1 MPVLVGVLAQKGGV
15 GKSMVCRLFTTEYAR
30 MGWKVLIA
38 DMDTSQS
45 TSFEWNALRNQY
57 NIEPKL
63 DVHRFNT
70 VDQVLKIAD
79 NYDLVAFDG
88 APHATRITQQI
99 AHACDLV
106 LLPTGSSL
114 EDLNPQIRLAH
125 ELKESGVPQAKIA
138 FVLSRIGGSKIE
150 LQEVLTYLRFTN
162 YFILT
167 GQLPEQ
173 TAFRQAVSEGKSA
186 GETKFARLSERCD
199 QVVQS
204 IVDRIKELNK

>member
-1 MPVLVGVLAQKGGV
+1 MPVLVGVIAQKGGV
-15 GKSMVCRLFTTEYAR
+15 GKSMLCRLFTTEYAR

-45 TSFEWNALRNQY
+45 TSFEWNALRKQY

-70 VDQVLKIAD
+70 VEQVLKIAH

-114 EDLNPQIRLAH
+114 EDLKPQIRLAH
-125 ELKESGVPQAKIA
+125 ELKEAGTPQEKIA
-138 FVLSRIGGSKIE
+138 FVLARIGSSKVE
-150 LQEVLTYLRFTN
+150 LQEVLTYLRLTD
-162 YFILT
+162 YFILA

-173 TAFRQAVSEGKSA
+173 TAFRQAVSEGKTA
-186 GETKFARLSERCD
+186 RETKFAGLSQRCD
-199 QVVQS
+199 QLVQS
-204 IVDRIKELNK
+204 IIDIIKELTR

>member
-1 MPVLVGVLAQKGGV
+1 MI
-15 GKSMVCRLFTTEYAR
+15 CRLFTTEYAR

-57 NIEPKL
+57 NIKPKL

-79 NYDLVAFDG
+79 SYDLVAFDG

-99 AHACDLV
+99 AHSCDLI

-138 FVLSRIGGSKIE
+138 FVLSRIGSNKVE
-150 LQEVLTYLRFTN
+150 LQEVLTYLRFTD

-173 TAFRQAVSEGKSA
+173 TAFRQAIREGKSA
-186 GETKFARLSERCD
+186 GETKFARLSQRCK
-199 QVVQS
+199 QLVQS
-204 IVDRIKELNK
+204 IVDRVKELNN